1 MGGNNILIMVNVLAS
16 YHGGVTNAT
25 TPLYYDTCNQ
35 EVETSDKEDGG
46 KHQINGPLDK
56 KIIKSL

>member
-46 KHQINGPLDK
+46 KHQINGPSD
-56 KIIKSL
+56 